1 MKRGM
6 IVRHLVLPGHADD
19 SCRVLDLVWQTVGDV
34 PISVM
39 NQYTPVLAS
48 RVEDGDARAQRILVR
63 YPRLGETVPNEEY
76 ERLLDYADSI
86 GMEDYF
92 WQEGPAAKESF
103 IPVWD
108 GSGVAE
114 RGLLDCSDS
123 DQVGANHSRVHFRG
137 CRRGALGRIGNVRS
151 IPVCNV
157 RHHAVV
163 LYGGAFVFRKHRVL
177 CSHFFRASRGAQS
190 NGHVCEGH

>member
-1 MKRGM
+1 
-6 IVRHLVLPGHADD
+6 
-19 SCRVLDLVWQTVGDV
+19 
-34 PISVM
+34 M

-48 RVEDGDARAQRILVR
+48 RAEDGDARAQRVLAR

-114 RGLLDCSDS
+114 RGLLDRSDS
-123 DQVGANHSRVHFRG
+123 DGIKVSSREMQAASPVFPSSGVAERGLLDRSDSDQVLMPERGLLDRSDGDQVGANH
-137 CRRGALGRIGNVRS
+137 
-151 IPVCNV
+151 
-157 RHHAVV
+157 
-163 LYGGAFVFRKHRVL
+163 
-177 CSHFFRASRGAQS
+177 AS
-190 NGHVCEGH
+190 